1 MGKGAKLPTPE
12 AGRSRAASPL
22 LSPKPPVTEYRNSV
36 LTTVEDQ
43 KNWLELV
50 KQRDRIVAEHAIMPN
65 SVNKPTQVPKRQA
78 SPSSLSRGRRL
89 PSRLLRPSIHRD
101 SQIEKDSSSQFPK
114 RQRRSDRRSVG
125 VGATRAYELV
135 NSSPKKGTGEIST
148 QSSMC
153 VAFPSQNAVDVVVRC
168 D

>member
-43 KNWLELV
+43 KNWLELL

-78 SPSSLSRGRRL
+78 SPSSLSRGIRL

-114 RQRRSDRRSVG
+114 RQRSDRRSVG

-135 NSSPKKGTGEIST
+135 KSSPKKLMGENST

-153 VAFPSQNAVDVVVRC
+153 CGFPISKC
-168 D
+168 S